1 MINFTVCI
9 STKAQEAEQEAAIAP
24 ISLKFQDQA
33 RSQIFAQQKIISN
46 HSILLTM
53 DYHGQEEKSK
63 SKPYSLLKSRSM
75 LFLLIFI
82 YKYKCANI
90 MQQGH
95 QRYLQAI
102 IRPQLSPT
110 RTHKEE
116 GLQMGGRVDLSRDR
130 CPNQGRVLQKIQITF

>member
-24 ISLKFQDQA
+24 MSLKFQHQA
-33 RSQIFAQQKIISN
+33 RSRIVVQQKSISN

-63 SKPYSLLKSRSM
+63 SKPYSLGKGRSM
-75 LFLLIFI
+75 LCLLIFI
-82 YKYKCANI
+82 YKYKCAI
-90 MQQGH
+90 VLQQGH
-95 QRYLQAI
+95 QRYLQAT

-116 GLQMGGRVDLSRDR
+116 GLQVGGRVDLSRDR
-130 CPNQGRVLQKIQITF
+130 SPNEGRVLQKIQITF